1 MSMPIASWKGMKMSS
16 KSDENEKMKVNLAY
30 NIVFIESF
38 WKEIRGLGNNCVSY
52 RDENSIYWTL
62 QKSKESLRS
71 MKLGEADITKAR
83 HIKWASDVE
92 KRTGISRDFLIGKK
106 RIRIGEV
113 TDKELDAMFD
123 VFIDACYHIDE
134 INGKSTK
141 RNMGFAKSK
150 LVEYIKSSS
159 KSEKEEIKAIVMEAK
174 DAVSAI
180 VNYKNTLKKE
190 LNSLIKN
197 GFGSITDKDSYRTVY
212 FVVNNKP
219 ASFAATTTAS
229 DLIELLENITAKH
242 LSKLGE
248 NNLLRMKAA
257 LEKDLGLVNAVLT
270 IGDEIKEFK

>member
-1 MSMPIASWKGMKMSS
+1 MGSEDYMYEYAR
-16 KSDENEKMKVNLAY
+16 NLAY
-30 NIVFIESF
+30 NIIMIEEL

-62 QKSKESLRS
+62 QKSKESLRN
-71 MKLGEADITKAR
+71 MKLGEADTTRGR

-106 RIRIGEV
+106 RIRIGKV

-150 LVEYIKSSS
+150 LVEYINESSGS
-159 KSEKEEIKAIVMEAK
+159 DKAEIKAIVKEAK

-180 VNYKNTLKKE
+180 VNYKKTLKKE

-248 NNLLRMKAA
+248 KNLLRMKAA